1 MIEYPDH
8 GSILKHKHL
17 TKICVQTKSL
27 SNLRIINYQ
36 NNGDNIMQILLIHSD
51 HIEYQVKKKTPVAE
65 TIDEDMH
72 KGSMDEALTVF
83 IAVEKADETDPK
95 KAVVASIDEIKKV
108 AGQVKA
114 GNIMLYPYAHL
125 SSSLSSP
132 KVAVQVLKDM
142 ENALKGEYNVKRAP
156 FGFYK
161 AFEIKCK
168 GHPLSELSRTI
179 RVEGEATP
187 DGTASAVSTAPAP
200 GKEEVISEAIKAEEK
215 AKSYWHILTTD
226 GKLHSF
232 DDFDFTGHDNLR
244 KFKDYEVSKSRAVDR
259 TPPHV
264 ELMRRLEIADYE
276 PGSDSG
282 NMRFYPKG
290 RLIKSLL
297 EAYVLDRSALMGAM
311 EVETPLMY
319 DMNHPTLKKYLD
331 RFPARQYS
339 IEADKKSLFLRFAAC
354 FGQFLMNHDMT
365 ISYRD
370 LPLKM
375 IEMTRYSFRKEQ
387 SGELVG
393 LRRLRAFTMPDMH
406 TLASDMEQAIIEF
419 GEQYNMCMSVLDTM
433 GLGLEDYEVAI
444 RFTRDF
450 YKENKE
456 FITELA
462 RAVDKPVIVEMW
474 DERFFYFVLK
484 FEFNFIDALDK
495 ASALST
501 VQIDVENAQRYDINY
516 IDRQGEAKRPTILHC
531 SPSGAIERII
541 YGLLEKQYMQ
551 AQAGKVPMLP
561 VWLSPTQVRVIPVT
575 ERHMEA
581 AGEVAQ
587 MLGCRVDID
596 DRAETVSKKIR
607 DAGMEWIPYVVV
619 LGDEEFASGDLSVT
633 VRSESQPKKPKQ
645 VKMKAWDL
653 SVMVQTNI
661 GGLPYKGLALPV
673 YLSARPKFL

>member
-1 MIEYPDH
+1 
-8 GSILKHKHL
+8 
-17 TKICVQTKSL
+17 
-27 SNLRIINYQ
+27 
-36 NNGDNIMQILLIHSD
+36 MQILLIHSD

-65 TIDEDMH
+65 TIDEDM
-72 KGSMDEALTVF
+72 KQGSLDEALTVF
-83 IAVEKADETDPK
+83 IAVEKADESDPDR
-95 KAVVASIDEIKKV
+95 AAAATVDEIRKV
-108 AGQVKA
+108 AEQVKA
-114 GNIMLYPYAHL
+114 ENIMLYPYAHL

-132 KVAVQVLKDM
+132 KVAVKVLKDM
-142 ENALKGEYNVKRAP
+142 ESALKDDFNVKRAP

-179 RVEGEATP
+179 QVGGEGGP
-187 DGTASAVSTAPAP
+187 GTAAPKAV
-200 GKEEVISEAIKAEEK
+200 KEEVISEAIKAEEK

-226 GKLHSF
+226 GELHSF

-244 KFKDYEVSKSRAVDR
+244 KFRDYEVSKSRAVDR

-264 ELMRRLEIADYE
+264 ELMRRLELADYE

-290 RLIKSLL
+290 RLVKSLL
-297 EAYVLDRSALMGAM
+297 ETYVLDRSAAMGAM
-311 EVETPLMY
+311 EVETPIMY

-375 IEMTRYSFRKEQ
+375 IELTRYSFRKEQ

-406 TLASDMEQAIIEF
+406 TLAGDMEQAIMEF
-419 GEQYNMCMSVLDTM
+419 GQQYTMCISVLEAM
-433 GLGLEDYEVAI
+433 GLGLDDYEVAI

-450 YKENKE
+450 YEENKE

-462 RAVDKPVIVEMW
+462 RVVDKPVLIEMW

-484 FEFNFIDALDK
+484 FEFNYIDALDK

-501 VQIDVENAQRYDINY
+501 VQIDVENAERYGIKY
-516 IDRQGEAKRPTILHC
+516 IDQEGEARQPTILHC

-541 YGLLEKQYMQ
+541 YGLLEKNHMLTE
-551 AQAGKVPMLP
+551 AGGVPMLP
-561 VWLSPTQVRVIPVT
+561 VWLSPTQVRVIPVA
-575 ERHMEA
+575 ERHREA
-581 AGEVAQ
+581 AEEVAL
-587 MLGCRVDID
+587 MLGCRTDID
-596 DRAETVSKKIR
+596 DRDETVGKKIR
-607 DAGMEWIPYVVV
+607 DAGREWIPYVAV
-619 LGDEEFASGDLSVT
+619 LGDEEFQSGELT
-633 VRSESQPKKPKQ
+633 VNIRSESQPKKPKQ

-653 SVMVQTNI
+653 SAKVQAENA
-661 GGLPYKGLALPV
+661 GLPYKGLALPL
-673 YLSARPKFL
+673 YLSMRPRFL